1 MTTVETVEPGP
12 GVSSGHDGVAL
23 WRLYGL
29 RAGYLLLAVG
39 LSVQVWPGI
48 LADHGEWELMEGVVQ
63 CMLGAIGL
71 LALLGLR
78 YPMRML
84 PLLFFEMV
92 WKVLWLG
99 FVAAPRL
106 IEDRMDEGTWGTL
119 SACLLVV
126 IFPVV
131 MPWRQVIA
139 LFFTTRGDRWSQ
151 SRSFQDGRHNAL

>member
-1 MTTVETVEPGP
+1 MMTVETVERGL
-12 GVSSGHDGVAL
+12 GVPSRHDGVAL

-39 LSVQVWPGI
+39 LGVQVWPGI
-48 LADHGEWELMEGVVQ
+48 LADHAKWVLMEGVVQ
-63 CMLGAIGL
+63 CMLGAISL

-92 WKVLWLG
+92 WKMLWLG

-106 IEDRMDEGTWGTL
+106 IEGRMDEGTWSTL

-126 IFPVV
+126 IFPIV
-131 MPWRQVIA
+131 MPWRQVIG
-139 LFFTTRGDRWSQ
+139 LFFTTRGDRWSM
-151 SRSFQDGRHNAL
+151 SRLSPERQPNAL